1 MEVTKCLK
9 RPQSLLGG
17 VAGAVML
24 GKLCKWKAREFE
36 LRFFRAIPGGRRHF
50 GHRRRDSVAYHGRR
64 VCVSP

>member
-1 MEVTKCLK
+1 MSEETTELTWRRGWCGHA
-9 RPQSLLGG
+9 R
-17 VAGAVML
+17 
-24 GKLCKWKAREFE
+24 KLCKWKAREFE